1 MLSAFENRRAAA
13 ARFCY
18 LPSRETRRP
27 LRTNPCSQ
35 APGAFRPTFGAP
47 KKGRKGFSMPR
58 RTKTAPASLKGHPPI
73 LTVLE
78 AAQLL
83 RVSRSALYQQIREGR
98 VPAMRVGHRMRI
110 SRESSSAC
118 CPNVLHRV
126 RIVNALGGK
135 QADTFAKS
143 CSRRRRRTVSPKTR
157 RPPRSN
163 RGPNG
168 TLVSGGE
175 AVT

>member
-1 MLSAFENRRAAA
+1 
-13 ARFCY
+13 
-18 LPSRETRRP
+18 
-27 LRTNPCSQ
+27 
-35 APGAFRPTFGAP
+35 
-47 KKGRKGFSMPR
+47 
-58 RTKTAPASLKGHPPI
+58 
-73 LTVLE
+73 VLE

-135 QADTFAKS
+135 QAETFAKS
-143 CSRRRRRTVSPKTR
+143 LLKATAAACESEDTSAPRARTGGRMERSCQAE
-157 RPPRSN
+157 RP
-163 RGPNG
+163 
-168 TLVSGGE
+168 
-175 AVT
+175 